1 MAALPATTLPTGR
14 NGRILAAGLALLV
27 LLVLWI
33 GLLSPLLDWYGA
45 RAARLEDLR
54 LRVAHEQALIGA
66 LPALRKAAA
75 AAAAQ
80 PTRAVL
86 SGSTD
91 AVAGA
96 ALQEQVQAMASAA
109 SVTLTSTD
117 QLPAEQVAGYRR
129 IGVRIEMNAQLPVIV
144 ALLKSIEEAQPSM
157 VVDDIHL
164 TATPVGP
171 QNVQLPLDASFTVYG
186 FRLGTAK
193 DDAG

>member
-1 MAALPATTLPTGR
+1 MAALPATTLPT
-14 NGRILAAGLALLV
+14 GRILAAGLALLV
-27 LLVLWI
+27 LLVLWV
-33 GLLSPLLDWYGA
+33 GVLSPVLDWYDA
-45 RAARLEDLR
+45 RAARLDDLR
-54 LRVAHEQALIGA
+54 LRAAHEQALIDA
-66 LPALRKAAA
+66 LPALKKAAA

-86 SGSTD
+86 TGNTD

-96 ALQEQVQAMASAA
+96 ALQEQVQTMASAA

-117 QLPAEQVAGYRR
+117 QLPGYRR